1 MNLEVERISKEE
13 MRENMQRKKDGKAV
27 GPDDIPVEVWK
38 CLGESA
44 LKFLT
49 KLYNRTM

>member
-1 MNLEVERISKEE
+1 
-13 MRENMQRKKDGKAV
+13 MQRMNNGKVV
-27 GPDDIPVEVWK
+27 GPGDIHVEVWK

-49 KLYNRTM
+49 KLYNKTMES